1 MLTAI
6 IALPLVGVALLLGFG
21 ATAARARAIA
31 LGAVVAELALTAALF
46 AAYEGADGY
55 SFIERADW
63 IPALGVQ
70 YLLGVD
76 GLSVPMVLLNGIL
89 GVAAVLSS
97 WTVKERVR
105 EFFVWLL
112 VLQAAVMGVFMGVI
126 VMLMLFMFQR

>member
-89 GVAAVLSS
+89 GVAALRAVTAGGMNRLGL
-97 WTVKERVR
+97 EPDMAHHRN
-105 EFFVWLL
+105 
-112 VLQAAVMGVFMGVI
+112 AAFDDEAHGLGH
-126 VMLMLFMFQR
+126 R